1 LLLAGAA
8 SNCVGGRSAEAVPP
22 RHGARSSSARI
33 DTTAHVS
40 VAARSL
46 SLLYPVGW
54 PGFANGGIGGLQD
67 V

>member
-1 LLLAGAA
+1 LRGRAQRGGSAGQ
-8 SNCVGGRSAEAVPP
+8 C
-22 RHGARSSSARI
+22 RHATAPGHFSKRI
-33 DTTAHVS
+33 DTAAHVS

>member
-1 LLLAGAA
+1 M
-8 SNCVGGRSAEAVPP
+8 GGRSAEAVQGSAATP
-22 RHGARSSSARI
+22 RRQVRI
-33 DTTAHVS
+33 DTAAHVS